1 MCDHKPVLPPVVF
14 RRNDAATGSKA
25 SKPNR
30 HAIAD
35 RGNFCV
41 SPVMLKVLR
50 DKARWT
56 DMALAPDQ
64 NVSHSSFDDAADGL
78 PMAGFA
84 AASAGADG
92 GGIFNGVTAFV
103 LRVLAGTLALE
114 EE

>member
-1 MCDHKPVLPPVVF
+1 MCDRKAVLPSVVF
-14 RRNDAATGSKA
+14 RRNDATTGRNA

-35 RGNFCV
+35 RGNLCV
-41 SPVMLKVLR
+41 SPVMMKVLR
-50 DKARWT
+50 GKARWT

-84 AASAGADG
+84 AASAGEDA

-103 LRVLAGTLALE
+103 LRVLTGTLAVGE
-114 EE
+114 E